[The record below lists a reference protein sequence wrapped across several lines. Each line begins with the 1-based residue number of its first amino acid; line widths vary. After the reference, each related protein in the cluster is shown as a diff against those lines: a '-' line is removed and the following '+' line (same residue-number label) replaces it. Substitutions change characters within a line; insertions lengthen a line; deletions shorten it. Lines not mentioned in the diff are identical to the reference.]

1 MYALPQTSMVKHV
14 HISEQDRMWSDL
26 YFNLS
31 GDSHSILTPP
41 PVEVCNVRQKLCSG
55 LTVWMDVVV
64 IVVPEIGQKLS

>member
-1 MYALPQTSMVKHV
+1 MNLLPQTSMVKYV
-14 HISEQDRMWSDL
+14 NISEQYKMWSDL

-31 GDSHSILTPP
+31 GDSHSTLTPP
-41 PVEVCNVRQKLCSG
+41 PVEVCNVGQKLCSG